1 MNGSR
6 VGQLVFG
13 VCLCAITATTFQL
26 QHRLNL
32 NLKPHQVYSSSS
44 GPDFISKEI
53 HRLTRDD
60 IDSALLHTHTDKVDS
75 EMLKY
80 SLASALVSILSV
92 NSLAQQEMQTQYVSF
107 FSVQNVTHLPIQH
120 MNIKNIGHRGSPYTA
135 LENTG
140 RSFVHAAQAGADGVE
155 LDVFLLKC
163 GTLVVFHGSGDD
175 NNPGLLNSYC
185 EVEGSM

>member
-60 IDSALLHTHTDKVDS
+60 IDSALLHTQDKVDS

-92 NSLAQQEMQTQYVSF
+92 NSLAQQKMQTQYVSF
-107 FSVQNVTHLPIQH
+107 FSVQNVTHLPIQP